1 MVKEHFK
8 SEIQKPRMEKNNSI
22 KGEEKKKRKKM

>member
-1 MVKEHFK
+1 MVKEHFE
-8 SEIQKPRMEKNNSI
+8 SEIQKPRMEKNSI